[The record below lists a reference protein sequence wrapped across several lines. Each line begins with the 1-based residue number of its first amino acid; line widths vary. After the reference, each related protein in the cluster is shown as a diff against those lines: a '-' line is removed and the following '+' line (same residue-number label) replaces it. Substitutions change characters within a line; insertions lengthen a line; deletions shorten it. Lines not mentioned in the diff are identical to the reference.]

1 MEEPVKWKFRPPPR
15 GVPKENLKL
24 CETHENEG
32 TCRMAEH
39 CAEAHGSEEL
49 DEWGE
54 RWEERHKSE
63 DGADQTYSE
72 KILDEV
78 LNAERS
84 TPMSENVDGV
94 SVTCDQDTTIKFSCR
109 NSSTVWNFSIKS
121 NKMMKGVTLLGV
133 EYLQHFSICDVSLLR
148 TDGKVSFETKAQECV
163 IEEEEKEEK
172 EEDTEVK
179 EVKEEEE
186 ESNTDLP
193 EVKEYSYNLK
203 LKFHSKIFGTFKQTV
218 LFDFGE
224 RPLLSKT
231 VIADVV
237 PFSHDSD
244 VQSVKESIL
253 FISDLWDSTN
263 SDLVH
268 FEPTPPKVH
277 KDEEELLSKY
287 PAPQPSKFEM
297 SDAVTELR
305 LTRDNYKER
314 MHQLLYIEE
323 MSQFQALDGFNALI
337 KVQLASRY
345 LMSASPSN
353 SSTAKYAR
361 PGELFGRIELN
372 SELSEDSQAGRLI
385 LTKCSSILLK
395 FDTGISE
402 SKKKKKEKKVK
413 LNRKKIWECLI
424 EDTAKA
430 VIYVRLSSSMV
441 KENKLTP
448 DMKIKAEVQFKLSR
462 VSLVEMHYAIEKIS
476 DMSVVHPDISA
487 APAIPW
493 SPASQW
499 AQDLDPRLNPKQK
512 EAIIA
517 VTAPM
522 TLTLP
527 PILIIGPYGTG
538 KTFALGKA
546 IEHLLTKDG
555 CKILVCTHSNS
566 AADLYIKE
574 YLDPAFTNGKIDKKL
589 LRVYYHNRWVQT
601 VHPTIQKYCLIESD
615 PVTSSRKFKTPSL
628 EDLQDKDII
637 VATLSTSRCIAELL
651 PVGHFTHILLD
662 EAAQAMETE
671 AIMPLVLADKET
683 RVVLAGDHM
692 QLEPNVTS
700 DFAKEKHLNV
710 SLLERLYD
718 LYPSDFPCKILLCE
732 NYRSHEAIV
741 SYTSELFYEQ
751 KLVASGKPPSHPSW
765 YPLSFFTARGEDI
778 QDPNSTSFYNNSEV
792 YEIVDRLA
800 ELKRNWPKAW
810 GRKEE
815 TEIGVVTPYHDQV
828 MRIRSELRKKKLYN
842 ISVERVLNVQGKQYR
857 AIFISTVRTRGTC
870 FKTDNNDMKT
880 MDYGFLSSAKLLNT
894 AITRAQSLVAVVG
907 DPVALSSVGK
917 CRKLWERFI
926 EICHVRKSIHGFT
939 RDDLKSHLEA
949 IELKKI
955 YGLNPLAP
963 EFVPRAAGSAKTA
976 DAERV
981 NTSFPTIPTMLPPL
995 LPYLGMIPPRFLNPP
1010 PMPYLTP
1017 PSVPMI
1023 NPRGMPYMH
1032 NFPPLPPPW
1041 ARPPFPPMSSP
1052 PFPPTSLMRPPIR
1065 PLTPR
1070 QAYPMVSRPN
1080 LDMFPFFP
1088 PFPPQISTGG
1098 PFFDGPP
1105 ITFGTQGVMSSA
1117 LTGNSSEPLY
1127 QNNISSSLSVPNLT
1141 MESTQSKDLEKI
1153 LPRGVDL
1160 TTMLSSPDLQQ
1171 AWHSHLVAN
1180 GQLKEAEA
1188 FQMLVSNATTAQK
1201 PQVSVDS
1208 QECDNHSSSSEM
1220 PETPHI
1226 RQPIHSPDSGCFS
1239 SPPDTNRPHP
1249 PKDSL
1254 ADVFESLLADFES
1267 ISAWPS
1273 SPNSSENV
1281 PLYMRRAHTTEQEAD
1296 KEVHGL
1302 LLDTVSSKYDGE
1314 TLLAIHHQQ
1323 QSQVDRDAPIF
1334 RENKLPQHLFQRADN
1349 VSSLNAGMNSAQD
1362 EARSEPVVQ
1371 TYAGVLRTPPKKL
1384 ETDPLIKIRNLG
1396 TMGSQV

>member
-1 MEEPVKWKFRPPPR
+1 M
-15 GVPKENLKL
+15 KL
-24 CETHENEG
+24 CSTHSSG
-32 TCRMAEH
+32 ITCRIGEH
-39 CAEAHGSEEL
+39 CAEAHGDGELSE
-49 DEWGE
+49 WRE
-54 RWEERHKSE
+54 RWDERHKSE
-63 DGADQTYSE
+63 DDVDQSYSE
-72 KILDEV
+72 KILHEV
-78 LNAERS
+78 LHAESS
-84 TPMSENVDGV
+84 TPMSESLPGV
-94 SVTCDQDTTIKFSCR
+94 SLTCDQDPAIKFSCR
-109 NSSTVWNFSIKS
+109 NSSTVWNFQLCSEKLL
-121 NKMMKGVTLLGV
+121 KGVTLLGV
-133 EYLQHFSICDVSLLR
+133 EHLQHFSITDVSLISLE
-148 TDGKVSFETKAQECV
+148 GKVDFEAKSRECLL
-163 IEEEEKEEK
+163 
-172 EEDTEVK
+172 
-179 EVKEEEE
+179 E
-186 ESNTDLP
+186 ESDNKTQEEHQLEDDKISKKFTY
-193 EVKEYSYNLK
+193 VMK
-203 LKFHSKIFGTFKQTV
+203 LKFHTKIFGTFKQTV
-218 LFDFGE
+218 VFDFGE

-263 SDLVH
+263 SDIIR
-268 FEPTPPKVH
+268 FQPTPPKVH
-277 KDEEELLSKY
+277 KDEEEMLAKY
-287 PAPQPSKFEM
+287 PMPQPSKFNM
-297 SDAVTELR
+297 SEAVTEQL
-305 LTRDNYKER
+305 LTRENYKER

-361 PGELFGRIELN
+361 AGELFGRIELN

-395 FDTGISE
+395 FDTGS
-402 SKKKKKEKKVK
+402 SDTKKKKKEKKVK

-424 EDTAKA
+424 EDTAKS
-430 VIYVRLSSSMV
+430 VLYVRLSTAMV

-462 VSLVEMHYAIEKIS
+462 ISLVEMHYAIEKLS
-476 DMSVVHPDISA
+476 NMSVVHPDVSSV
-487 APAIPW
+487 PTIPW

-499 AQDLDPRLNPKQK
+499 AQNLDSRLNPKQK

-517 VTAPM
+517 ITAPA

-574 YLDPAFTNGKIDKKL
+574 YLDPAFTEGKLDKKL

-601 VHPTIQKYCLIESD
+601 VHPTVQKYCLIESD
-615 PVTSSRKFKTPSL
+615 LVTSTRKFRTPTL
-628 EDLQDKDII
+628 DDLNDKDII

-651 PVGHFTHILLD
+651 PAGHFTHILLD
-662 EAAQAMETE
+662 EAAQAIETE
-671 AIMPLVLADKET
+671 AIMPLILASEDT

-700 DFAKEKHLNV
+700 DFAVEKHLNV

-751 KLVASGKPPSHPSW
+751 KLVASGKPPSHQSW
-765 YPLSFFTARGEDI
+765 HPLTFFTARGEDI
-778 QDPNSTSFYNNSEV
+778 QDPNSTSYYNNSEV

-815 TEIGVVTPYHDQV
+815 TEIGVVTPYSDQV

-870 FKTDNNDMKT
+870 FKTDQNDMKT
-880 MDYGFLSSAKLLNT
+880 LDYGFLSSAKLLNT

-907 DPVALSSVGK
+907 DPVALTSVGK
-917 CRKLWERFI
+917 CRQLWLRFI
-926 EICHVRKSIHGFT
+926 EICYAKRSIHGFT
-939 RDDLKSHLEA
+939 LDDLKSHLEA

-963 EFVPRAAGSAKTA
+963 EFVPRAAGSAKNVES
-976 DAERV
+976 ERL
-981 NTSFPTIPTMLPPL
+981 NTNLPNIPPIFPPL
-995 LPYLGMIPPRFLNPP
+995 LPYFGALPPRFLNPP
-1010 PMPYLTP
+1010 PLPYLAP
-1017 PSVPMI
+1017 PNISMLGS
-1023 NPRGMPYMH
+1023 RGMPFMQ

-1041 ARPPFPPMSSP
+1041 ARPPY
-1052 PFPPTSLMRPPIR
+1052 PPTLNPLYQQAPLLRTTLR

-1070 QAYPMVSRPN
+1070 QPNPIASRPN
-1080 LDMFPFFP
+1080 LDMFPMFP
-1088 PFPPQISTGG
+1088 PFPP
-1098 PFFDGPP
+1098 P
-1105 ITFGTQGVMSSA
+1105 IQPGSQYFESVPTSYMSQVPNPSSLNSDSA
-1117 LTGNSSEPLY
+1117 ESMY
-1127 QNNISSSLSVPNLT
+1127 QSNISSSTNPT
-1141 MESTQSKDLEKI
+1141 MDASHSKELEKI

-1160 TTMLSSPDLQQ
+1160 ATMMNSPELQQ
-1171 AWHSHLVAN
+1171 AWQAHLMSS
-1180 GQLKEAEA
+1180 GQLKEAEI
-1188 FQMLVSNATTAQK
+1188 FQSMVSNTVGTQK
-1201 PQVSVDS
+1201 PHVSVDT
-1208 QECDNHSSSSEM
+1208 QELDNKPSSGDL
-1220 PETPHI
+1220 PEAPLH

-1239 SPPDTNRPHP
+1239 SPPDTNKHQL
-1249 PKDSL
+1249 PKESIT
-1254 ADVFESLLADFES
+1254 DVFESLLTDFETF
-1267 ISAWPS
+1267 SAWPL
-1273 SPNSSENV
+1273 SPSSSENV
-1281 PLYMRRAHTTEQEAD
+1281 PLYMRRAHMSEEDGD
-1296 KEVHGL
+1296 KAMHGL
-1302 LLDTVSSKYDGE
+1302 LEDTINSKFDGE
-1314 TLLAIHHQQ
+1314 SLLAIHQQ
-1323 QSQVDRDAPIF
+1323 PQSRGDRDAPHF
-1334 RENKLPQHLFQRADN
+1334 RENKLPQQLFRKVDN
-1349 VSSLNAGMNSAQD
+1349 VSQSIAVFDTPNPAQ
-1362 EARSEPVVQ
+1362 SETPVQ
-1371 TYAGVLRTPPKKL
+1371 TYAGVLRTRPKKL

>member
-1 MEEPVKWKFRPPPR
+1 MEELVKWKFRPPPR
-15 GVPKENLKL
+15 GVTRENLVM
-24 CETHENEG
+24 CEVQEQGG
-32 TCRMAEH
+32 TCRMGEH
-39 CAEAHGSEEL
+39 CAEAHSKEEL

-54 RWEERHKSE
+54 RWEELHKSE
-63 DGADQTYSE
+63 EGADKTYSE
-72 KILDEV
+72 KILDEI
-78 LNAERS
+78 LNTERS
-84 TPMSENVDGV
+84 TPMSETVEGV
-94 SVTCDQDTTIKFSCR
+94 SVTCDQDNTIKFSCR
-109 NSSTVWNFSIKS
+109 NSSTVWNFAIRS
-121 NKMMKGVTLLGV
+121 NKLMKGVTLLGV
-133 EYLQHFSICDVSLLR
+133 EHLQHFSICDVSLVS
-148 TDGKVSFETKAQECV
+148 TNGKVSFETTKAQECV
-163 IEEEEKEEK
+163 LEEDADDEGEEKGEEGVADK
-172 EEDTEVK
+172 QLGQVK
-179 EVKEEEE
+179 
-186 ESNTDLP
+186 
-193 EVKEYSYNLK
+193 SYHYFMK
-203 LKFHSKIFGTFKQTV
+203 LKFHSQIFGTFKQTV
-218 LFDFGE
+218 VFDFGE

-237 PFSHDSD
+237 PFSHDSE

-263 SDLVH
+263 SDLVR

-277 KDEEELLSKY
+277 KDEEALLSRY

-297 SDAVTELR
+297 SNAVTEPQ
-305 LTRDNYKER
+305 LTRENYKDR

-424 EDTAKA
+424 EDTAKS
-430 VIYVRLSSSMV
+430 VIYVRLSSTMV

-462 VSLVEMHYAIEKIS
+462 VSLVEMHYAIDKIS

-487 APAIPW
+487 APTIPW

-499 AQDLDPRLNPKQK
+499 AQDLDSRLNPKQK

-522 TLTLP
+522 SLTLP

-546 IEHLLTKDG
+546 IEHLLTKEG
-555 CKILVCTHSNS
+555 CKILICTHSNS

-574 YLDPAFTNGKIDKKL
+574 YLDPAFTNNKIDKSL

-601 VHPTIQKYCLIESD
+601 VHPVIQKYCLIESD
-615 PVTSSRKFKTPSL
+615 PVTSTRKFKTPLL

-671 AIMPLVLADKET
+671 AIMPLVLADQKT

-692 QLEPNVTS
+692 QLEPSVTS
-700 DFAKEKHLNV
+700 DFAVEKHLNV

-751 KLVASGKPPSHPSW
+751 KLVASGKPPGHSSWHP
-765 YPLSFFTARGEDI
+765 LTFFTARGEDI

-810 GRKEE
+810 GRKEDC
-815 TEIGVVTPYHDQV
+815 EIGVVTPYHDQV

-857 AIFISTVRTRGTC
+857 AIFISTVRTRSTC
-870 FKTDNNDMKT
+870 FKTDKNDMRT

-907 DPVALSSVGK
+907 DPVALSSIGK

-926 EICHVRKSIHGFT
+926 EICHVKKSIHGFT
-939 RDDLKSHLEA
+939 WDDLKSHLEA

-963 EFVPRAAGSAKTA
+963 EFVPRAVGSVKTG
-976 DAERV
+976 DAERFST
-981 NTSFPTIPTMLPPL
+981 NIPNMPTMLPPL

-1010 PMPYLTP
+1010 PLPYLTP
-1017 PSVPMI
+1017 PSLPMI
-1023 NPRGMPYMH
+1023 NSRGMPYMH
-1032 NFPPLPPPW
+1032 SFPPLPPPW
-1041 ARPPFPPMSSP
+1041 SRPPFPPLSSQ
-1052 PFPPTSLMRPPIR
+1052 PFPPSSLMRPPIR

-1070 QAYPMVSRPN
+1070 QAFPMVSRPN
-1080 LDMFPFFP
+1080 MEMFPFFP
-1088 PFPPQISTGG
+1088 PFPPQISSSG
-1098 PFFDGPP
+1098 PFYDSPP
-1105 ITFGTQGVMSSA
+1105 ITFGNQGVMPPP
-1117 LTGNSSEPLY
+1117 LTSEPPY
-1127 QNNISSSLSVPNLT
+1127 QNNISSPASASSLT
-1141 MESTQSKDLEKI
+1141 IESTQSKDLEKI

-1160 TTMLSSPDLQQ
+1160 TTMMSSPDLQQ

-1188 FQMLVSNATTAQK
+1188 FHVLVSDASKSMLQK

-1208 QECDNHSSSSEM
+1208 QGCDSYSSSNDL
-1220 PETPHI
+1220 PEPHQI

-1239 SPPDTNRPHP
+1239 SPPETNRPHP

-1267 ISAWPS
+1267 ISALPS

-1281 PLYMRRAHTTEQEAD
+1281 PLYMRRAHTVEHNHER
-1296 KEVHGL
+1296 EVHGL
-1302 LLDTVSSKYDGE
+1302 LHDTMGSNYNDE
-1314 TLLAIHHQQ
+1314 TLLAIHQQQ
-1323 QSQVDRDAPIF
+1323 QSQPGRDAPVF
-1334 RENKLPQHLFQRADN
+1334 TENKLPRQLFQQQPDN
-1349 VSSLNAGMNSAQD
+1349 ILPHTPGLEV
-1362 EARSEPVVQ
+1362 RCEPVVQ
-1371 TYAGVLRTPPKKL
+1371 TYAGVLRTPPKKH

>member
-24 CETHENEG
+24 CETHENG
-32 TCRMAEH
+32 STCRMAEH
-39 CAEAHGSEEL
+39 CVEAHGNEEL
-49 DEWGE
+49 EEWRE
-54 RWEERHKSE
+54 RWEERLKSE
-63 DGADQTYSE
+63 DGADQSYSE

-84 TPMSENVDGV
+84 TPMSETVAGV
-94 SVTCDQDTTIKFSCR
+94 KVTCDQDTTIKFSCR
-109 NSSTVWNFSIKS
+109 NSSTVWNFNIKS
-121 NKMMKGVTLLGV
+121 EKLLKGVTLLGV
-133 EYLQHFSICDVSLLR
+133 EHLQHFSICDVALVSLK
-148 TDGKVSFETKAQECV
+148 GKVSFETKPQECV
-163 IEEEEKEEK
+163 IEEDET
-172 EEDTEVK
+172 EDE
-179 EVKEEEE
+179 KEEEE
-186 ESNTDLP
+186 GEEKVEEEKTPDEEKESKT
-193 EVKEYSYNLK
+193 YYYTLK

-218 LFDFGE
+218 VFDFGE

-277 KDEEELLSKY
+277 QDEKELLSAY

-297 SDAVTELR
+297 SDAVTGLQ

-430 VIYVRLSSSMV
+430 VIYVRLSTAMV

-462 VSLVEMHYAIEKIS
+462 ISLVEMHYAIEKIS

-487 APAIPW
+487 APTIPW

-499 AQDLDPRLNPKQK
+499 AQNLDSRLNPKQK

-522 TLTLP
+522 TLSLP

-546 IEHLLTKDG
+546 IEHLLTQEG

-574 YLDPAFTNGKIDKKL
+574 YLDPAFTEGKIDKKL

-615 PVTSSRKFKTPSL
+615 PVTSTRKFKTPTL
-628 EDLQDKDII
+628 EDLKDKDII

-651 PVGHFTHILLD
+651 PVGHFTHIILD

-765 YPLSFFTARGEDI
+765 YPLTFFTARGEDI

-880 MDYGFLSSAKLLNT
+880 LDYGFLSSAKLLNT

-939 RDDLKSHLEA
+939 WDDLKSHLEA

-963 EFVPRAAGSAKTA
+963 EFVPRAVGSGKTA

-981 NTSFPTIPTMLPPL
+981 NTSFPSIPTMLPPL

-1010 PMPYLTP
+1010 PLPYLTP

-1041 ARPPFPPMSSP
+1041 SRPPFPPMGSP
-1052 PFPPTSLMRPPIR
+1052 PYPPTSFMRPPIR

-1070 QAYPMVSRPN
+1070 QAYPIISRPN
-1080 LDMFPFFP
+1080 LEMFPFFP
-1088 PFPPQISTGG
+1088 PFPPQISSGG
-1098 PFFDGPP
+1098 PFFDAPP
-1105 ITFGTQGVMSSA
+1105 ITFGSQGMLSST
-1117 LTGNSSEPLY
+1117 LTVNSSEPLY

-1188 FQMLVSNATTAQK
+1188 FQMLVSNANTAQK
-1201 PQVSVDS
+1201 PQVAVDT
-1208 QECDNHSSSSEM
+1208 QECDTNSSSSEL
-1220 PETPHI
+1220 PDNPQL

-1267 ISAWPS
+1267 MSAWPS

-1281 PLYMRRAHTTEQEAD
+1281 PLYMRRAHTTEQEED
-1296 KEVHGL
+1296 KQVHGL

-1314 TLLAIHHQQ
+1314 TLLAIHHHQ

-1334 RENKLPQHLFQRADN
+1334 RENKLPQQLFQRADN
-1349 VSSLNAGMNSAQD
+1349 VASLNTD
-1362 EARSEPVVQ
+1362 VVKSEPMVQ